1 VAMSIS
7 AYVGNETAARA
18 RSSTRRI
25 PAASAMEAMWIVV
38 GYTPMP

>member
-18 RSSTRRI
+18 RSSTWRI